1 MKNRRGIA
9 IELAI
14 LTIAIT
20 AIFCTIAVTTTLQES
35 KFIKAELKDL
45 DKKCTKLEY
54 EKPAKDACN
63 DKLKWIQNNDLSQNV
78 TNPEF
83 TWSNEEDAQKDTV
96 RIELHIDPSNSNA
109 YRILSWTWLNE
120 EK

>member
-1 MKNRRGIA
+1 MENRKGIA

-45 DKKCTKLEY
+45 DEKCTKLEY
-54 EKPAKDACN
+54 EKKDKATFKLVLQKGMASQEDNPIPVSSQSCN
-63 DKLKWIQNNDLSQNV
+63 ASIKKIYAF
-78 TNPEF
+78 E
-83 TWSNEEDAQKDTV
+83 NEDSKTV
-96 RIELHIDPSNSNA
+96 YQVE
-109 YRILSWTWLNE
+109 SWTWLNE